1 MSRPVRLVVCIN
13 ERLGTGQR
21 SCVGSG
27 SLDYIREIRAMIKDE
42 SLDVPIVE
50 RECLGKCVEGP
61 VMRIAPGGPFFTEV
75 NEVTLPLIITEL
87 KAFILQHGS

>member
-42 SLDVPIVE
+42 SLDVAIVE
-50 RECLGKCVEGP
+50 RECLGKGVEGP
-61 VMRIAPGGPFFTEV
+61 VMRIAPGGPFSTEV
-75 NEVTLPLIITEL
+75 DDVTLPLIMTEL
-87 KAFILQHGS
+87 KAFILRHES